1 MCEIFDGTNTYK
13 FSPFTKIFETFGFN
27 VNMKIMSEAVIMPV
41 KICIIK
47 VHLGN
52 ELRYSFII
60 RL

>member
-47 VHLGN
+47 VHR
-52 ELRYSFII
+52 E
-60 RL
+60 